1 MFIIHAPDGY
11 ERTIAG
17 VVFQNGE
24 GVTCDPWIASW
35 FSGRE
40 GFTVEPKEKP
50 EKPKEKSEKPK
61 SRK

>member
-50 EKPKEKSEKPK
+50 EKPKG
-61 SRK
+61 RK